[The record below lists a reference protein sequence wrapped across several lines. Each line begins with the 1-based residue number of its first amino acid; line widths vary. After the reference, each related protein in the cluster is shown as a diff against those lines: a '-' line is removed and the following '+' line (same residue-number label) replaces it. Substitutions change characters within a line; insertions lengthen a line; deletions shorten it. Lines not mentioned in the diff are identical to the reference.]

1 MFSSL
6 AIFRGKMVGNNNGEY
21 LYSAF
26 PHIRAQSALTLI
38 ITPIDQV
45 SICNHLNF
53 LGSIQS
59 GCLLDAQRLAF

>member
-1 MFSSL
+1 MESIYIALF
-6 AIFRGKMVGNNNGEY
+6 
-21 LYSAF
+21 
-26 PHIRAQSALTLI
+26 HIAQSALTII

-53 LGSIQS
+53 LGSIQT